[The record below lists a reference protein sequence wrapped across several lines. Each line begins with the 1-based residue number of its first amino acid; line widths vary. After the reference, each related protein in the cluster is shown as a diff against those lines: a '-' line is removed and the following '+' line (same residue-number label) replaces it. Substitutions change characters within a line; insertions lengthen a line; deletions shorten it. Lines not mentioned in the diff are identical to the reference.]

1 MGRRG
6 EGIKDDFEVLSPVKR
21 GWRCYF
27 EKENSVESLGDEFG
41 GWGLLFEVLVGYRV
55 EKPRKQLER
64 DQAMDESHLHRW
76 MRSSQDRG
84 RKMR

>member
-1 MGRRG
+1 M
-6 EGIKDDFEVLSPVKR
+6 
-21 GWRCYF
+21 
-27 EKENSVESLGDEFG
+27 ESLGDEFG